1 MKHKK
6 SLREHWKNFLSSNA
20 CVYVII
26 GCAFYGLIVGF
37 PSLMYACWFHGSP
50 WWMIVNWLFPGVIV
64 IVLMLTARPK
74 QKPMKPERY
83 TTAMANAEEVTA
95 QVKAW
100 MEAERFNEMHTE
112 QEGEVTVFWGH
123 RYRRS
128 SYTLVEYVAV
138 LSYAGAYS
146 EEVEMAVLEGI
157 FQKVLEHTKRG
168 PRVNLQIISI
178 HCIKNR
184 QSALTKV
191 LYRPAAGS
199 MDLMV
204 HCGYVEQEHSFRI
217 QAIDTM
223 LINNTGVLRKMRK
236 RVLAMF
242 EGKLTPVE
250 EKQKE
255 PK

>member
-1 MKHKK
+1 MENKK
-6 SLREHWKNFLSSNA
+6 SIKERWKEFLSSTA
-20 CVYVII
+20 CIYVII
-26 GCAFYGLIVGF
+26 GCTFYGLIVGF
-37 PSLMYACWFHGSP
+37 PSLAYVSYTQGSS
-50 WWMIVNWLFPGVIV
+50 WWWALNFFVPGFIVVGLLLV
-64 IVLMLTARPK
+64 ARPK
-74 QKPMKPERY
+74 QKPMKPERF
-83 TTAMANAEEVTA
+83 TTVMANAEEVTA

-112 QEGEVTVFWGH
+112 QEGEVTVFWGQ
-123 RYRRS
+123 RYRRA

-146 EEVEMAVLEGI
+146 EEVEMAILEGI

-168 PRVNLQIISI
+168 PRGNLQIISI
-178 HCIKNR
+178 NCIKNR

-204 HCGYVEQEHSFRI
+204 HCGYVEQEQSFRI

-236 RVLAMF
+236 RILAMF

>member
-1 MKHKK
+1 
-6 SLREHWKNFLSSNA
+6 
-20 CVYVII
+20 
-26 GCAFYGLIVGF
+26 
-37 PSLMYACWFHGSP
+37 
-50 WWMIVNWLFPGVIV
+50 
-64 IVLMLTARPK
+64 
-74 QKPMKPERY
+74 
-83 TTAMANAEEVTA
+83 VTA

-178 HCIKNR
+178 NCIKNR

-242 EGKLTPVE
+242 EGKLTPIQ